1 MNINFNIDSTDDVVT
16 AITMLN
22 YLLDGMRQKTE
33 RAVEKSKQ
41 TVEKSEQ
48 TVEKS
53 EQTVEKSKQTVEK
66 SESTPEFE
74 TLADSNENPVE
85 NGEVTP
91 DMMIK
96 FITEKLKS
104 MAKNGNKETAKQ
116 FMRDHKL
123 PNVSALSSLAIS
135 RLETVYHDVAKI

>member
-22 YLLDGMRQKTE
+22 YLLDGMKQKTE
-33 RAVEKSKQ
+33 QLQNVQ
-41 TVEKSEQ
+41 QLQNEQ
-48 TVEKS
+48 TVEKT

-74 TLADSNENPVE
+74 TSADSYVE

>member
-22 YLLDGMRQKTE
+22 YLLDGMKQKT
-33 RAVEKSKQ
+33 
-41 TVEKSEQ
+41 EQ

-74 TLADSNENPVE
+74 TSADSKENPVE

-135 RLETVYHDVAKI
+135 RLETAYHDVAKI

>member
-33 RAVEKSKQ
+33 RAIEKSAQ
-41 TVEKSEQ
+41 TVEKSKQ

-66 SESTPEFE
+66 SENTPEFE

-135 RLETVYHDVAKI
+135 RLETVYHDVAQI

>member
-33 RAVEKSKQ
+33 RAI
-41 TVEKSEQ
+41 EKSEQ

-74 TLADSNENPVE
+74 TSADNPVE

-123 PNVSALSSLAIS
+123 PNVSALSSLVIS

>member
-22 YLLDGMRQKTE
+22 YLLDGMKQKTE
-33 RAVEKSKQ
+33 RAIEKSD
-41 TVEKSEQ
+41 EKSD
-48 TVEKS
+48 EKS
-53 EQTVEKSKQTVEK
+53 NRTVEK

-74 TLADSNENPVE
+74 TSADSKESPVE

>member
-22 YLLDGMRQKTE
+22 YLLDGMKQKTE
-33 RAVEKSKQ
+33 RAI
-41 TVEKSEQ
+41 EKSEQ

-74 TLADSNENPVE
+74 TSADSKESPVE
-85 NGEVTP
+85 NGEATP

-135 RLETVYHDVAKI
+135 RLESVYHDVAKI

>member
-1 MNINFNIDSTDDVVT
+1 MDKTKIDRINEL
-16 AITMLN
+16 AH
-22 YLLDGMRQKTE
+22 
-33 RAVEKSKQ
+33 KSKAEGLTDTEKEEQ
-41 TVEKSEQ
+41 RLLRKEFLAEIRADIKASLESIEFVEESE
-48 TVEKS
+48 
-53 EQTVEKSKQTVEK
+53 QTVEK

-74 TLADSNENPVE
+74 TSADSKNPVE

>member
-22 YLLDGMRQKTE
+22 YLLDGMKQKTE
-33 RAVEKSKQ
+33 RAIEKSD
-41 TVEKSEQ
+41 EKSNR
-48 TVEKS
+48 
-53 EQTVEKSKQTVEK
+53 TVEK

-74 TLADSNENPVE
+74 TSADSKENPVE

-116 FMRDHKL
+116 FMRGHKL
-123 PNVSALSSLAIS
+123 PNVSALSSLAVS
-135 RLETVYHDVAKI
+135 RLESVYHDVAKI

>member
-22 YLLDGMRQKTE
+22 YLLDGMKQKTE
-33 RAVEKSKQ
+33 RAIE
-41 TVEKSEQ
+41 ESEQ
-48 TVEKS
+48 TVEES
-53 EQTVEKSKQTVEK
+53 EQTVEESEQTVEK

-74 TLADSNENPVE
+74 TSADSKENPVE

>member
-22 YLLDGMRQKTE
+22 YLLDGMKQKNE
-33 RAVEKSKQ
+33 QLQNVQQLQNEQ

-53 EQTVEKSKQTVEK
+53 EQTVEKS
-66 SESTPEFE
+66 ESTPEFE
-74 TLADSNENPVE
+74 TSADNPVE

>member
-22 YLLDGMRQKTE
+22 YLLDGM
-33 RAVEKSKQ
+33 KQ
-41 TVEKSEQ
+41 KSEQ

-66 SESTPEFE
+66 SENTPEFE
-74 TLADSNENPVE
+74 TSADSNENPVE

-96 FITEKLKS
+96 FVTEKLKS

>member
-22 YLLDGMRQKTE
+22 YLLDGM
-33 RAVEKSKQ
+33 KQ
-41 TVEKSEQ
+41 KSEQ

-66 SESTPEFE
+66 SENTPEFE
-74 TLADSNENPVE
+74 TSADSNENPVE

>member
-22 YLLDGMRQKTE
+22 YLLNGMKQKTE
-33 RAVEKSKQ
+33 RAIE
-41 TVEKSEQ
+41 ESEQ
-48 TVEKS
+48 TVEES
-53 EQTVEKSKQTVEK
+53 EQTVEESEQTVEK

-74 TLADSNENPVE
+74 TSADSKENPVE

>member
-22 YLLDGMRQKTE
+22 YLLDGMQQKTE
-33 RAVEKSKQ
+33 RAIEKSD
-41 TVEKSEQ
+41 EKSD
-48 TVEKS
+48 EKS
-53 EQTVEKSKQTVEK
+53 NRTVEK

-74 TLADSNENPVE
+74 TSADRKNPVE

-135 RLETVYHDVAKI
+135 RLESVYHDVAEI

>member
-33 RAVEKSKQ
+33 RAIEKSD
-41 TVEKSEQ
+41 EKSD
-48 TVEKS
+48 EKS
-53 EQTVEKSKQTVEK
+53 NRTVEK

-74 TLADSNENPVE
+74 TSADSKESPVE

>member
-33 RAVEKSKQ
+33 RAI
-41 TVEKSEQ
+41 EKSEQ

-74 TLADSNENPVE
+74 TSADSKENPVE

>member
-33 RAVEKSKQ
+33 RAI
-41 TVEKSEQ
+41 EKSEQ

-74 TLADSNENPVE
+74 TSADNPVE

>member
-22 YLLDGMRQKTE
+22 YLLDGMKQKTE
-33 RAVEKSKQ
+33 LAIEKY
-41 TVEKSEQ
+41 EQ

-53 EQTVEKSKQTVEK
+53 EQAVEK

-74 TLADSNENPVE
+74 TSADSKENPVE

-96 FITEKLKS
+96 FVTEKLKS

-135 RLETVYHDVAKI
+135 RLETVYYDVAKI